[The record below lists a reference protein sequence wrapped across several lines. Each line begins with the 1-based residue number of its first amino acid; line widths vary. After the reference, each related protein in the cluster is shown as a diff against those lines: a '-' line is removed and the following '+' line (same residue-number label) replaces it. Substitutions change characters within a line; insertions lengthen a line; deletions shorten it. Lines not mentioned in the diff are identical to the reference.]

1 MPSFPGVDFLD
12 FDSLLSDEEKLARQ
26 TARQFVDDEIM
37 PIIEQYNR
45 EGKFPVQL
53 VPQMAELGL
62 FGASLKGYGCAGMSN
77 VEYGLVT
84 QELER
89 GDSGLRSFISVQSA
103 LVMYPIHAFGSDAQ
117 KDKWLP
123 LLQQGKAIGCFGLTE
138 PQFGSN
144 PGGMLTR
151 AVKKGDSYILNG
163 EKMWITNGSISDV
176 AVIWAKT
183 EDDKIRGFLV
193 EKGTP
198 GYKAWDVHGKYSL
211 RASVTSGLAM
221 TDCKIPA
228 TNLLPG
234 VEGLKGPLSCLN
246 QARYGIGWGAIGAA
260 MACYDS
266 ALTYAKQR
274 KQFNNKPI
282 ASHQLVQE
290 KLVWMINEITKA
302 QLLALQVGK
311 LKDHGRVHPSHIS
324 MLKMNNVWMALET
337 ARMARQILGA
347 NGIVDDYPIMRHMN
361 NLESV
366 ITYEGTHD
374 IHKLII
380 GERITGIAGFRAAL
394 LIMIALLLFAPRPS
408 CAADPAT
415 VKPKIRA
422 VTAFVRID
430 RAHYKEQIQD
440 TLNFLRH
447 AKSAFEKS
455 GYEVQTIR
463 ITTQPFPEYTR
474 GLSEEETLAFF
485 REYDALA
492 IKEGF
497 DASIGPAMMKDT
509 DDPREAELLAKI
521 LANAKTLEGSVFIGG
536 EDGIH

>member
-1 MPSFPGVDFLD
+1 VTRWRGKVRVRYNVAFGRHGDHPLSIAIASHLLVKENLMPSFPGVDFLD

-26 TARQFVDDEIM
+26 TARQFVDDEIL

-103 LVMYPIHAFGSDAQ
+103 LVMYPIHSYGSDAQ
-117 KDKWLP
+117 KDQWLP

-144 PGGMLTR
+144 PGGMLAR

-183 EDDKIRGFLV
+183 EDHKIRGFLV

-228 TNLLPG
+228 TNLLPS

-260 MACYDS
+260 MACYDT

-274 KQFNNKPI
+274 KQFDNKPI

-290 KLVWMINEITKA
+290 KLVRMITEITKA
-302 QLLALQVGK
+302 QFLALQVGR
-311 LKDHGRVHPSHIS
+311 LKDQGRVHPSHIS

-380 GERITGIAGFRAAL
+380 GERITGIA
-394 LIMIALLLFAPRPS
+394 
-408 CAADPAT
+408 
-415 VKPKIRA
+415 
-422 VTAFVRID
+422 
-430 RAHYKEQIQD
+430 
-440 TLNFLRH
+440 
-447 AKSAFEKS
+447 AFE
-455 GYEVQTIR
+455 
-463 ITTQPFPEYTR
+463 
-474 GLSEEETLAFF
+474 
-485 REYDALA
+485 
-492 IKEGF
+492 
-497 DASIGPAMMKDT
+497 
-509 DDPREAELLAKI
+509 
-521 LANAKTLEGSVFIGG
+521 
-536 EDGIH
+536 